1 MAPSQ
6 LRVESA
12 ANDGNG
18 GGSGSSLSGT
28 LASNVQTTPPKPLLN
43 RCLGNCKI
51 IDLGAVGVG
60 DWGPLFWDIMLE
72 EGRDEC
78 DVCLMY

>member
-43 RCLGNCKI
+43 RCLENCKI
-51 IDLGAVGVG
+51 IDLGAWEWGLGASFLGYNVGRG
-60 DWGPLFWDIMLE
+60 K
-72 EGRDEC
+72 R
-78 DVCLMY
+78 